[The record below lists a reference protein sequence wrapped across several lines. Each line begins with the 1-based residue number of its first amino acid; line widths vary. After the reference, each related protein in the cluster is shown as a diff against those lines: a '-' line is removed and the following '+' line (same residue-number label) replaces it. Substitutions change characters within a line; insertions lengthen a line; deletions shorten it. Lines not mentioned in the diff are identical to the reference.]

1 MTMKKFVVVLAV
13 AAMSCIG
20 AAAFAADVTVSGS
33 LDIRSRDFTNT
44 KADPSDFIGD
54 NGTTRDTQERVR
66 LTVDA
71 KAGDDV
77 KGRISVENDWDEWGR
92 LEAPQGNGQST
103 TKDWGG
109 NNGTG
114 VAKPVQLDVREAWI
128 NFNVPGVPL
137 NVNVGHQL
145 LQLGNGWFLRNM
157 KYGDD
162 AWVVANVTGGN
173 TAAFVDIKV
182 SEGDA
187 GKADDVDAY
196 ALLDVLKLNDAL
208 TVGADLSMVK
218 DRKNAVGLAKNPIP
232 STATPETQ
240 LYNLGL
246 NLNGKFGPLGIKAEA
261 DLQAGKAKDANLVT
275 APSLGGPSG
284 DAKFKGN
291 QVVLQGAFA
300 MDPLTFNLG
309 AGRGTGAKLN
319 QNDYNQFVNF
329 MDADQH
335 YTFLYEYKVSTAAGK
350 THTGFANTTGLNL
363 GAMVAAAKGLNVGV
377 DLWYLQAVQAV
388 ALNKAVQ
395 ADGTTPATSR
405 KLGTEVD
412 VKVNWQMYDNLSW
425 NWTLGY
431 FKPGEAYDSPATGPG
446 TVVGQTVSA
455 DKVMGAQGVL
465 TFKF

>member
-1 MTMKKFVVVLAV
+1 MMMKKLVVVLSV
-13 AAMSCIG
+13 AALTCFS

-33 LDIRSRDFTNT
+33 LDIRSRDFMNT
-44 KADPSDFIGD
+44 KADPSDFTGD

-71 KAGDDV
+71 KAGNDV
-77 KGRISVENDWDEWGR
+77 KGRISIENDWDDWGR
-92 LEAPQGNGQST
+92 LEAPQGNGQTT

-114 VAKPVQLDVREAWI
+114 SAKPVSLDVREAWI
-128 NFNVPGVPL
+128 NFNLPGLPI
-137 NVNVGHQL
+137 NVNAGHQL

-173 TAAFVDIKV
+173 TAAFADIKV
-182 SEGDA
+182 GEGDP

-196 ALLDVLKLNDAL
+196 ALLDVLKLNDAV
-208 TVGADLSMVK
+208 TVGADLSLVK
-218 DRKNAVGLAKNPIP
+218 DRKNAIGLAKNPIP

-240 LYNLGL
+240 IYNLGL
-246 NLNGKFGPLGIKAEA
+246 NLNGKFGPLGLKAEA

-275 APSLGGPSG
+275 NPSLGGPSG

-291 QVVLQGAFA
+291 QVVIEGKVA
-300 MDPLTFNLG
+300 MDPATINFT

-319 QNDYNQFVNF
+319 QNDYSQFVNF
-329 MDADQH
+329 MDADPH
-335 YTFLYEYKVSTAAGK
+335 YSFLYEYKVSTAAGK
-350 THTGFANTTGLNL
+350 THTGFANTTALNV

-388 ALNKAVQ
+388 ALNKAVLS
-395 ADGTTPATSR
+395 DGATPATSR
-405 KLGTEVD
+405 KLGAEVD

-431 FKPGEAYDSPATGPG
+431 FKPGEAYDSPTAVAGVNT
-446 TVVGQTVSA
+446 SA